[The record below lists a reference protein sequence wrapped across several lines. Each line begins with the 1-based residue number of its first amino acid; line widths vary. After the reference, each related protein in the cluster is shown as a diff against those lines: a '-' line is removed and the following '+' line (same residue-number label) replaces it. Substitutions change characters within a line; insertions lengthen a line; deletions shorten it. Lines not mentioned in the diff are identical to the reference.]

1 MKIRKLAALAVAAA
15 AAASNLSIAAPP
27 QPRKVI
33 ALLDATQNFGT
44 TRRSVSFYDVT
55 NPSPGLFNQ
64 QPLFSVW
71 TGYED
76 AIGANFE
83 DPQAITVNPF
93 NGTVY
98 VAAFDS
104 GNPGVADVG
113 NDSAGDFDIYRV
125 DYQEILNDWVTNSR
139 PRGTMYAPT
148 TGPDGLNNIAH
159 PDNPGTVFINNAIV
173 KVGEVRRS
181 GDLPSGTTPFYD
193 YDIEFRDPANLVFLD
208 NQLGPDGSDDTPAND
223 HRIYN
228 WKRTSTTPGS
238 AVDRGNFEGG
248 YNRGTAESWESDLM
262 APVNLD
268 FDTSGNPVGRSEPVD
283 IAYVRRDGVDSLWIG
298 EADGGGDDLATFN
311 LTFGAGVGAST
322 AQLREI
328 KVGATGPYPRSTALD
343 ENPAVDPNT
352 NDGEFD
358 FVQIDANGNPVF
370 GESGFFDAPQ
380 AEPKVIRR
388 EITSYNGPD
397 TDGNAQNEIVPGAWT
412 TSPNLPAP
420 TADDD
425 TAVTDGRFVT
435 IDKGTGNIWYFD
447 IDSGAQPNVVTDAY
461 LFNPNTGTFVYQEQ
475 NAVNHFLERH
485 GVRLF
490 LRGDV
495 DNNGVINATDID
507 QLFAIGIDPTRGGLV
522 SSSVGQEWFDLTGNG
537 LLSNVPNGAGSDMD
551 VLVKRILRTQYGDAN
566 LDGTVSAADF
576 AALQANFGQPNRGWA
591 QGNFNGDGSVSAAD
605 FALLQASFGSV
616 GGGPGFAPSPDLAL
630 ASADFSA
637 ELNVAVVPEA
647 SSVMMITVF
656 FVGLL
661 GTFVA
666 RRRA

>member
-1 MKIRKLAALAVAAA
+1 MRIRQLAAVAL
-15 AAASNLSIAAPP
+15 AAASAVSQLAIAAPP
-27 QPRKVI
+27 QPRKVV
-33 ALLDATQNFGT
+33 AVLDATQNFGT

-55 NPSPGLFNQ
+55 NPAAGLFGQ

-104 GNPGVADVG
+104 GNPGTPDVG
-113 NDSAGDFDIYRV
+113 NDTQGDFDIYRI

-139 PRGTMYAPT
+139 PKGIMYAPT
-148 TGPDGLNNIAH
+148 TGPDGLANIAH
-159 PDNPGTVFINNAIV
+159 PDNPGTIFINNAIS

-181 GDLPSGTTPFYD
+181 GDLPSGTTPFFD
-193 YDIEFRDPANLVFLD
+193 YDVEFRDPGNLIVLD
-208 NQLGPDGSDDTPAND
+208 NQQGPDGFDDTPAND

-228 WKRTSTTPGS
+228 WKRTSTSPGA
-238 AVDRGNFEGG
+238 AVDRGNSEGG
-248 YNRGTAESWESDLM
+248 YNRGTTESWESDLM
-262 APVNLD
+262 ALVNLD
-268 FDTSGNPVGRSEPVD
+268 FDGNGLPVGRSEPVD
-283 IAYVRRDGVDSLWIG
+283 IAYVRRDGVESLWVG

-311 LTFGAGVGAST
+311 LQVASGVGAST
-322 AQLREI
+322 AELKEI
-328 KVGATGPYPRSTALD
+328 KVGPSGPYPKSTALD
-343 ENPAVDPNT
+343 ENPAVDPNS

-380 AEPKVIRR
+380 AEPKVISRV
-388 EITSYNGPD
+388 ITNYNGPD
-397 TDGNAQNEIVPGAWT
+397 TDFNGKNEIVPGAWT

-447 IDSGAQPNVVTDAY
+447 VDSGAAPNVVADAY
-461 LFNPNTGTFVYQEQ
+461 LFNPTTGTFVYQEQ

-495 DNNGVINATDID
+495 NNDGVVTSTDID
-507 QLFAIGIDPTRGGLV
+507 QLFAIGIDPTRGGFV
-522 SSSVGQEWFDLTGNG
+522 SSAVGQEWFDLTGNG
-537 LLSNVPNGAGSDMD
+537 LLSTVPNGANSDMD

-566 LDGTVSAADF
+566 LDGTTSAADF
-576 AALQANFGQPNRGWA
+576 AALQANFGQVNRGWA

-616 GGGPGFAPSPDLAL
+616 GGGLGFAPSIEF
-630 ASADFSA
+630 ASATFA
-637 ELNVAVVPEA
+637 EELNVAVVPEA
-647 SSVMMITVF
+647 SSIML
-656 FVGLL
+656 VGAAMASLAL
-661 GTFVA
+661 AASA
-666 RRRA
+666 RKRA